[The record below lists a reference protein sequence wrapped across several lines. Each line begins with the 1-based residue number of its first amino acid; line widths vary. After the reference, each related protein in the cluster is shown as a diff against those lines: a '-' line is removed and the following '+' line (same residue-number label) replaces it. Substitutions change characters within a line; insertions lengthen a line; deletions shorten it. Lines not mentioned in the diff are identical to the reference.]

1 MLWTNRERRH
11 VSSTLQGVSDRKQE
25 LESSKKFLREGG
37 SCWMRVWRTQQH
49 KGTLASIHS
58 TVTEVNKFWLL
69 CSRGLKQAWEGTA
82 GLRDAGWD
90 MGQAKG
96 DQAGGTTAV
105 NYRHLK
111 MTLALG
117 FCPPSSSH
125 VCPWVAID
133 LLWVKTM
140 GDGPYFMSLLGSKE
154 GIDLSLPQAKWL
166 LGFHQRAGLSLF
178 SSLTLDWRRRD
189 PWISLSGLKELDLVE
204 ARIVRVEQVRG
215 RKDVELFCTRGW
227 EAAVWDKYRALERE

>member
-1 MLWTNRERRH
+1 MPWTNRERRH

-69 CSRGLKQAWEGTA
+69 CSRGRKQAWEGTA

-96 DQAGGTTAV
+96 DRQVAPQQWTMGIWEWLWLWDSAPHP
-105 NYRHLK
+105 HL
-111 MTLALG
+111 TCALG
-117 FCPPSSSH
+117 
-125 VCPWVAID
+125 W
-133 LLWVKTM
+133 
-140 GDGPYFMSLLGSKE
+140 
-154 GIDLSLPQAKWL
+154 Q
-166 LGFHQRAGLSLF
+166 
-178 SSLTLDWRRRD
+178 LTF
-189 PWISLSGLKELDLVE
+189 SGLKPWEMAHISWASWG
-204 ARIVRVEQVRG
+204 ARKV
-215 RKDVELFCTRGW
+215 
-227 EAAVWDKYRALERE
+227 